1 MIRVHRLTGRLLA
14 AMALAFAATG
24 PSARAQRDVP
34 EIETEEAAPRPRPIV
49 VSDQQFDRWVFGVF
63 GADGFRRR
71 AELSLTSHLNDVDRI
86 CPLTAVQKNK
96 LLLAG
101 RGDIKRYFDHVEA
114 ARIKIHDQSID
125 RVEVQAILQE
135 FQRRAPNSRPELF
148 GEKSLF
154 SKSLKN
160 TLTAEQFGRYQKVTR
175 DGSVARHRTTITWV
189 VAVMDNTLRL
199 SEEQHRQLEELLA
212 KETRPPKRF
221 GEYDYYGLMF
231 QVSRLP
237 MEKLRPIF
245 DDVQWGTLERQ
256 LAFAVRL
263 EPTLKEGG
271 FVPDYQVAGAAT
283 GRREQPLARRVKPQ
297 G

>member
-1 MIRVHRLTGRLLA
+1 
-14 AMALAFAATG
+14 MALAVAGTA

-34 EIETEEAAPRPRPIV
+34 EIEIDEAVPRPHPIV

-101 RGDIKRYFDHVEA
+101 RGDIKRYFDHVEE

-125 RVEVQAILQE
+125 RVELQAVRQE
-135 FQRRAPNSRPELF
+135 FQPHAPNSRPELF
-148 GEKSLF
+148 GVKSLF

-160 TLTAEQFGRYQKVTR
+160 TLTAEQFARYQEVIR
-175 DGSVARHRTTITWV
+175 DGSVARHRATITWV
-189 VAVMDNTLRL
+189 VGVMDNTLRL
-199 SEEQHRQLEELLA
+199 SDEQHRQLEELLA

-221 GEYDYYGLMF
+221 GEYDYYGVMF
-231 QVSRLP
+231 QMSRLP
-237 MEKLRPIF
+237 EASLKPIF
-245 DDVQWGTLERQ
+245 DDDQWGKLSRQ

-271 FVPDYQVAGAAT
+271 FVPDDQVAGAAT
-283 GRREQPLARRVKPQ
+283 GRREQPSARSVKPQ

>member
-1 MIRVHRLTGRLLA
+1 MIRVHRLRGRLLV
-14 AMALAFAATG
+14 AMALAVAGTG

-34 EIETEEAAPRPRPIV
+34 EIEIDEAVPRPRSIL
-49 VSDQQFDRWVFGVF
+49 VSDEQLDRWVFGSG
-63 GADGFRRR
+63 GAGESRRR
-71 AELSLTSHLNDVDRI
+71 LEWSLTSHLNDVDRI
-86 CPLTAVQKNK
+86 CSLTAVQKNK

-101 RGDIKRYFDHVEA
+101 RGDIKRFFDHVEETRT
-114 ARIKIHDQSID
+114 RIHHEWLD
-125 RVEVQAILQE
+125 RVELQAILQE

-175 DGSVARHRTTITWV
+175 DGSVARHRATITWV
-189 VAVMDNTLRL
+189 VGVMDNTLRL

-212 KETRPPKRF
+212 KETRPPKKF

-231 QVSRLP
+231 QVSMLP

-271 FVPDYQVAGAAT
+271 FVPDDQVAGAVT
-283 GRREQPLARRVKPQ
+283 GRREQPSTRSVKPQ